1 MKLFHELFPGVKPD
15 EITDILKKYNL
26 AIPDGFRFSQTNL
39 IIGPNGAG
47 KTRFLNALRELYKKT
62 KNTSLLY
69 GYFPDLMSRRPPK
82 PSGRKLRKHTLQQYR
97 DMDGVSFEDFFQE
110 VEAQNEKFFL
120 RVLEPESE
128 SEDIANSQTMA
139 LVAEFFKALTG
150 KSIYSIS
157 EDEGEPGG
165 RMVLMV
171 GNPGARPLPLE
182 EALEEISPGER
193 MLFYMAIFLALQK
206 KGRKNEVIILDE
218 PESHLHPKALLQFIH
233 LLSKNFSHASV
244 WIATHS
250 LFLLPEYE
258 FENIVYLENGEV
270 HKRNSKL
277 YQDVI
282 TDVLGEG
289 RENVRQ
295 FFASYPQWQYNDF
308 IAGCFDK
315 PEVVDD
321 INPEDQQIVAFRGLL
336 ESNSIQQILD
346 FGGGSGRLGLSML
359 ASKIPKWENV
369 IYEIFD
375 PDPVYE
381 GDEFKVYTKLEDCRS
396 DYDCVVMMNV
406 LHEIDPRE
414 WAALFQKIA
423 ERMTPDGFLLF
434 VEVAA
439 LKKGEYPNDVG
450 YMVLSDLELDI
461 IFCDEAHM
469 AQAMKERYKEITS
482 CFLYTRDQL
491 KKATT
496 ETVHAAIEHLEKRM
510 YQEILQIRKAEK
522 ERRKKESS
530 GEKLSPGELS
540 SQGANARR
548 YAFLTQQYINAKL
561 FNDSTADLSLPNMTV
576 PDRLL

>member
-233 LLSKNFSHASV
+233 LLGEKFPQATI

-258 FENIVYLENGEV
+258 FENIVYLFDGKV
-270 HKRNSKL
+270 RQRNSKL
-277 YQDVI
+277 YQNIISDL
-282 TDVLGEG
+282 LGEG
-289 RENVRQ
+289 HKNTSR
-295 FFASYPQWQYNDF
+295 FFASYPQWQYYDF
-308 IAGCFDK
+308 IAGCFDS
-315 PEVVDD
+315 PEVVDNV
-321 INPEDQQIVAFRGLL
+321 NPKDAQVLSFIRTFEGRPIKRV
-336 ESNSIQQILD
+336 LD
-346 FGGGSGRLGLSML
+346 FGGGSGRLGLSVM
-359 ASKIPKWENV
+359 AAEIPKWKHV
-369 IYEIFD
+369 TYEIFD
-375 PDPVYE
+375 PYPSYTGNDIRVYKNLENCE
-381 GDEFKVYTKLEDCRS
+381 GN
-396 DYDCVVMMNV
+396 YDCVVMMNV

-414 WAALFQKIA
+414 WAALFQKVY
-423 ERMTPDGFLLF
+423 ELLTPAGVLLF

-439 LKKGEYPNDVG
+439 LKKGEYPNDTG
-450 YMVLSDLELDI
+450 YMLLGDLELDI
-461 IFCDEAHM
+461 IFCDDEH
-469 AQAMKERYKEITS
+469 ITEDARARCS
-482 CFLYTRDQL
+482 EVTSWFYYSRDQL
-491 KKATT
+491 KNATN
-496 ETVHAAIEHLEKRM
+496 ETVHAAIKHLEKRM